1 MRYYFSKLDKEGRE
15 IYKKLYFGM
24 QNFEKKISLK
34 GTENIVREIYYMI
47 IKDNP
52 MMFFVHPSKL
62 TYFKIGNYVW
72 IEPIYV
78 YRQEE
83 ANQIMNEINISTTNT
98 VPIPIRVFITALYIF
113 CPVVYDG
120 LIAPFSSV

>member
-1 MRYYFSKLDKEGRE
+1 
-15 IYKKLYFGM
+15 
-24 QNFEKKISLK
+24 
-34 GTENIVREIYYMI
+34 MI

-78 YRQEE
+78 YRKEE
-83 ANQIMNEINISTTNT
+83 ANQIMNEININLSCCKKT
-98 VPIPIRVFITALYIF
+98 VLKIMNCI
-113 CPVVYDG
+113 
-120 LIAPFSSV
+120 

>member
-78 YRQEE
+78 YRKEE

-98 VPIPIRVFITALYIF
+98 VPIPSTVFRPAFLRIS
-113 CPVVYDG
+113 PVE
-120 LIAPFSSV
+120 